1 MIKKTFLASML
12 VMLSVVVFAQPK
24 AKYVFYF
31 IGDGMGVNQVNA
43 TETYLGA
50 LKGVIGVEP
59 ICFASFPNSALVN
72 TQSATNGVTDSAAGG
87 TALATGN
94 KTKNGAIGTLKD
106 QTTPVKSIAEAARDA
121 GAAVGVSTTVSID
134 HATPAAFYAH
144 VKDRNMYHE
153 IGVQLTKSNF
163 DFFAA
168 SDFLEPVKDNE
179 NLYELS
185 EKAGYTIA
193 RGLADYKAK
202 EATSERMILFQ
213 TEEASKKDKS
223 CLPYA
228 LDRSDDDLTLK
239 QIAESGIDFLMD
251 KKKDGFFFM
260 LEGGRIDWS
269 CHSNDAAP
277 MIAEVIDMDE
287 AVKVAYE
294 FYKQH
299 PDETLIVITADHET
313 GGLVL
318 GRGPYELHLDVL
330 QNQRQ
335 TVGTFTKM
343 VDELRKEKGD
353 NLQWEDVKALLTK
366 GFGFWDK
373 VKLSDKQTA
382 RLQKVFDKMKAG
394 NSKDTKSMYARQ
406 DELANTAKD
415 ILAEIALVGWQS
427 GGHSNGYVPVFA
439 IGAGAEQFHG
449 RMDNTMIPK
458 IIAKSAGWNL

>member
-1 MIKKTFLASML
+1 MKGEIRMKKFIAALLAVLVAATSAAAYPPPPPPRRYGPPPPPPPPHHHRHPHDYCDDAAIFGGLAVGLMIGALAS
-12 VMLSVVVFAQPK
+12 SQQDQAAAREAEQQRVF
-24 AKYVFYF
+24 
-31 IGDGMGVNQVNA
+31 
-43 TETYLGA
+43 ER
-50 LKGVIGVEP
+50 E
-59 ICFASFPNSALVN
+59 
-72 TQSATNGVTDSAAGG
+72 AAE
-87 TALATGN
+87 
-94 KTKNGAIGTLKD
+94 
-106 QTTPVKSIAEAARDA
+106 VREAARKLAEAQSVNVTEIISKLGPDHA
-121 GAAVGVSTTVSID
+121 LEDLDNYWQAHGQPTLQDVNRPPRTLKIAGVS
-134 HATPAAFYAH
+134 P
-144 VKDRNMYHE
+144 NM
-153 IGVQLTKSNF
+153 
-163 DFFAA
+163 
-168 SDFLEPVKDNE
+168 
-179 NLYELS
+179 
-185 EKAGYTIA
+185 
-193 RGLADYKAK
+193 R
-202 EATSERMILFQ
+202 
-213 TEEASKKDKS
+213 
-223 CLPYA
+223 LPYA

-394 NSKDTKSMYARQ
+394 DSKDTKSMYARQ

>member
-1 MIKKTFLASML
+1 
-12 VMLSVVVFAQPK
+12 
-24 AKYVFYF
+24 
-31 IGDGMGVNQVNA
+31 
-43 TETYLGA
+43 
-50 LKGVIGVEP
+50 
-59 ICFASFPNSALVN
+59 
-72 TQSATNGVTDSAAGG
+72 
-87 TALATGN
+87 
-94 KTKNGAIGTLKD
+94 
-106 QTTPVKSIAEAARDA
+106 
-121 GAAVGVSTTVSID
+121 
-134 HATPAAFYAH
+134 
-144 VKDRNMYHE
+144 
-153 IGVQLTKSNF
+153 
-163 DFFAA
+163 
-168 SDFLEPVKDNE
+168 
-179 NLYELS
+179 
-185 EKAGYTIA
+185 
-193 RGLADYKAK
+193 
-202 EATSERMILFQ
+202 
-213 TEEASKKDKS
+213 
-223 CLPYA
+223 
-228 LDRSDDDLTLK
+228 
-239 QIAESGIDFLMD
+239 
-251 KKKDGFFFM
+251 M

-458 IIAKSAGWNL
+458 IIAKSTGWNL